1 MAKQFQRVIFVC
13 SGNTCRSPMAA
24 GIFNEISSRQELGF
38 NAQSAGIYA
47 GYFQN
52 ATKEAIAVCQEH
64 GIDIS
69 MHTSRPISIASV
81 ESFDV
86 AITMTQSQKEFL
98 VSAYPSMEGKAFM
111 ASEWAM
117 GIVKD
122 VDDPYGGGVK
132 MYEDVF
138 DELSYYICEA
148 ISVSR

>member
-1 MAKQFQRVIFVC
+1 
-13 SGNTCRSPMAA
+13 MAA